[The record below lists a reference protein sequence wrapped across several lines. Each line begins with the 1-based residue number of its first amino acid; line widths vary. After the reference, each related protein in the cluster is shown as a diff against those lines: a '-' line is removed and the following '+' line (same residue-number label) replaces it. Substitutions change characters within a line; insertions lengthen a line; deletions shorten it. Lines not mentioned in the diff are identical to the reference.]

1 MIALSVWWWL
11 ISAFLSSSQPDDRY
25 GPLLTGVLADLSPQ
39 DSMLVWVYLTD
50 KKGSGET
57 RCISPRAARRLS
69 KGSPRPAPEDRP
81 VSGSY
86 IKALRLQGLD
96 VRGNSRWLN
105 AVSGWIRVDRLPG
118 VSRMPFVKQVEL
130 VSRFRQRDRLFDDG
144 ITLPVFPPRLSK
156 PRTNSFDTTFYG
168 LTYPAVRQLRI
179 PEVHR
184 SGYFGENVVVALM
197 DAGFNNLGH
206 EVFDSLRIMAT
217 WDFVNGDT
225 SVADD
230 PGQLGSGSHGTY
242 VLSLLAG
249 YKPGTFVGPAFRSTY
264 ILTKT
269 ENTESET
276 SLEEDNW
283 IAAMEWADSLGADV
297 ISTSL
302 GYREMSV
309 PPGTR
314 TYDWTW
320 MSGDS
325 TVITRAAN
333 IAVSRGIVVVIAAGN
348 EGFDPDHNSLLAPA
362 DGDSVIAV
370 GSVDADG
377 ERSFFSSVGPTTR
390 GAIKPNVMARGSS
403 VTVAVPGGRTAYGD
417 RSGTSLACPLI
428 SGICAVMLSA
438 HPTLRPHEIRSALQR
453 TAAQA
458 SAPDVLSGYG
468 LVNAVAAINYYGT
481 VVFETPLSIR
491 PNTPNPFS
499 QLTTIVYEL
508 GEPGRVHVELFNA
521 LGQRVR
527 TLADEVQP
535 TGRHTILWDGRNR
548 NGLRCASGVYFVRVR
563 TEKRSEVRRVLLL
576 KD

>member
-1 MIALSVWWWL
+1 MIALSVWWWCV
-11 ISAFLSSSQPDDRY
+11 SAFFAHVEQGAIY
-25 GPLLTGVLADLSPQ
+25 GPLLRGALHDLRSS
-39 DSMLVWVYLTD
+39 DSIVVWVYCTD
-50 KKGSGET
+50 KDGSGT
-57 RCISPRAARRLS
+57 AAPLSPRTIRRLH
-69 KGSPRPAPEDRP
+69 KAPARPASEDRP
-81 VSGSY
+81 LSIGY
-86 IKALRLQGLD
+86 IETLRAEGLA
-96 VRGNSRWLN
+96 VRRTSRWLN
-105 AVSGWIRVDRLPG
+105 AVSGRVRGGDLARVSRLP
-118 VSRMPFVKQVEL
+118 FVREIEL
-130 VSRFRQRDRLFDDG
+130 VARFKRRNGLEGDRMQQT
-144 ITLPVFPPRLSK
+144 IPPQLSK
-156 PRTNSFDTTFYG
+156 PHADSYDTTFYG
-168 LTYPAVRQLRI
+168 LTYPEVSQLRI

-184 SGYFGENVVVALM
+184 AGYFGEDVVVALM

-206 EVFDSLRIMAT
+206 EVFDSLRVMAT

-269 ENTESET
+269 ENTDSET

-283 IAAMEWADSLGADV
+283 VAAMEWADSLGADV

-302 GYREMSV
+302 GYREMEV

-314 TYDWTW
+314 SYDWTW
-320 MSGDS
+320 MTGDS

-333 IAVSRGIVVVIAAGN
+333 VAVSRGIVVVIAAGN

-362 DGDSVIAV
+362 DGDSIIAV

-403 VTVAVPGGRTAYGD
+403 VTVAVPGGRTAYGA
-417 RSGTSLACPLI
+417 RSGTSLSCPLV
-428 SGICAVMLSA
+428 SGICAMMLSA
-438 HPTLRPHEIRSALQR
+438 HPALRPHEIRNALQR
-453 TAAQA
+453 TAAQG

-468 LVNAVAAINYYGT
+468 LANAVAATNYYGT
-481 VVFETPLSIR
+481 VVFEVPLSIL
-491 PNTPNPFS
+491 PNAPNPFS
-499 QLTTIVYEL
+499 ESTTIVYEL
-508 GEPGRVHVELFNA
+508 GEPGRVRVELFNA

-527 TLADEVQP
+527 TLADEVRP
-535 TGRHTILWDGRNR
+535 VGRHTILWDGRNR
-548 NGLRCASGVYFVRVR
+548 NGFRCASGVYFVRVR
-563 TEKRSEVRRVLLL
+563 TEKRSDVRRMLLL